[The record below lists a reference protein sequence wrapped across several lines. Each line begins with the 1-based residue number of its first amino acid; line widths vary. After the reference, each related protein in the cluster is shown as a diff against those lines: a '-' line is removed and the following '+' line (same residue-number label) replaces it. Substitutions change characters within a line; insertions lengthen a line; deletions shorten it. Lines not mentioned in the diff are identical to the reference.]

1 MLRGN
6 LDEVKLKLDL

>member
-6 LDEVKLKLDL
+6 LGLEQNNIK